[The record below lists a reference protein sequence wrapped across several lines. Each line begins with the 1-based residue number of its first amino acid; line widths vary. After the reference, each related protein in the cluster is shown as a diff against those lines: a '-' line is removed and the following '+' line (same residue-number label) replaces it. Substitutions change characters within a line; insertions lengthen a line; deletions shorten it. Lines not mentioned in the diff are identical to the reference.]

1 MLPVTEPTPEP
12 QADKPPRSHRI
23 RDISAIVA
31 VVGLFV
37 TLAFNT
43 IGVWQQVDEAE
54 RQSEQAS
61 ETRLYTQVGL
71 LVQLNQFAAQMDR
84 GLNETRVAELRCDPE
99 PLFTL
104 SDRDKKTLYAALDF
118 YEEIAWLFN
127 QDVVTLAA
135 ARRHW
140 GPSMLDTHQLG
151 STFFPET
158 AIERDFPELDR
169 FASTWSETPSRLEPC
184 E

>member
-1 MLPVTEPTPEP
+1 M
-12 QADKPPRSHRI
+12 
-23 RDISAIVA
+23 VA

-43 IGVWQQVDEAE
+43 IGVWQQVDESK
-54 RQSEQAS
+54 RQSEQAR

-104 SDRDKKTLYAALDF
+104 SHRDETTLYAALDF
-118 YEEIAWLFN
+118 YEEVAWLFN

-140 GPSMLDTHQLG
+140 GPSMFDTHQLG
-151 STFFPET
+151 RTFFPQT

-169 FASTWSETPSRLEPC
+169 FASVSSESLSRLEPC
-184 E
+184 D